1 MRGAGILITAL
12 AATASWAPAAGCV
25 ASQPTA
31 PPLDGDKRLDLAPG
45 LISGEF
51 VAATHERQLRAA
63 WVATVWG
70 LDYPRDASATAAA
83 KEAELRAL
91 IGALADRG
99 FNAVFL
105 QVRAEADALYASEL
119 EPWARVLTGTQDA
132 APGFDP
138 LAVAIDEAHR
148 RGIELH
154 AWLNPYR
161 ARISG
166 VTQTAATHIVN
177 THPELVVSYGSQRWL
192 NPGKPQVRAH
202 VLAVIADLTA
212 RYDIDGVHFDDYF
225 YPYPVAGQTFDD
237 TATYNEYLAA
247 GGTLGL
253 GDWRRDNVNLLVR
266 GVADQL
272 AASAPHVRFGIS
284 PFGIYRPGIPEG
296 ITGLDA
302 YDAIYADA
310 PTWITEGWVDYL
322 APQLY
327 WPTTQTAQ
335 SYATLLPWWASLA
348 GDSGRFVV
356 AGINAAAY
364 ATTPAWDLT
373 EMQTQLALADNNISP
388 GVRGAIAYS
397 ATKVTGNQDL
407 GNLFATAW
415 VEPALPPPVVADAAV
430 PGVPT
435 FEFDDEARRLTIA
448 GMGRFV
454 LYQYI
459 GTSWTVREVMA
470 GPQTRVL
477 GEGSFAVTAVGEN
490 ARESSAVVITAVSPV
505 QQTP

>member
-1 MRGAGILITAL
+1 MAAQVAL
-12 AATASWAPAAGCV
+12 ATGCV
-25 ASQPTA
+25 ANA
-31 PPLDGDKRLDLAPG
+31 PGTSTGGEDKRLDVPPG
-45 LISGEF
+45 VVRGELI
-51 VAATHERQLRAA
+51 AASHERQLRAA

-70 LDYPRDASATAAA
+70 IDYPRDATATAAV
-83 KEAELRAL
+83 KEAELREL

-105 QVRAEADALYASEL
+105 QVRAEADALYPSDL
-119 EPWARVLTGTQDA
+119 EPWARVLTGNQGE

-148 RGIELH
+148 RGLELH

-166 VTQTAATHIVN
+166 VTQTAPTHIMN
-177 THPELVVSYGSQRWL
+177 THPDLVVSYGSGRWL
-192 NPGKPQVRAH
+192 DPGKSAVRAH

-212 RYDIDGVHFDDYF
+212 RYAIDGVHFDDYF
-225 YPYPVAGQTFDD
+225 YPYPIAGQTFDD
-237 TATYNEYLAA
+237 AATYNEYLAA
-247 GGTLGL
+247 GGTLAL
-253 GDWRRDNVNLLVR
+253 GDWRRDNVNALVR
-266 GVADQL
+266 GVAEQL
-272 AASAPHVRFGIS
+272 ATTAPHVRFGIS
-284 PFGIYRPGIPEG
+284 PFGIYRPGIPAG
-296 ITGLDA
+296 ISGLDA
-302 YDAIYADA
+302 CDALYADA
-310 PTWITEGWVDYL
+310 PTWLTNGWVDYL

-335 SYATLLPWWASLA
+335 SYAALLPWWASLVA
-348 GDSGRFVV
+348 ADGRFIV
-356 AGINAAAY
+356 AGLNASAY
-364 ATTPAWDLT
+364 GTSPAWNLG
-373 EMQTQLALADNNISP
+373 EMQTQLALADHDVTP

-397 ATKVTGNQDL
+397 ATKVTGEADL
-407 GNLFATAW
+407 GNLFASTW
-415 VEPALPPPVVADAAV
+415 SQPALPPPVVADAAV

-435 FEFDDEARRLTIA
+435 FEFDDEARSLTLS

-490 ARESSAVVITAVSPV
+490 ARESSAVVITAVSPT
-505 QQTP
+505 QQNK